1 MTYKQLQQ
9 LQQLSPERLEDML
22 ISNEMVEVEEVTE

>member
-1 MTYKQLQQ
+1 MTYKQL